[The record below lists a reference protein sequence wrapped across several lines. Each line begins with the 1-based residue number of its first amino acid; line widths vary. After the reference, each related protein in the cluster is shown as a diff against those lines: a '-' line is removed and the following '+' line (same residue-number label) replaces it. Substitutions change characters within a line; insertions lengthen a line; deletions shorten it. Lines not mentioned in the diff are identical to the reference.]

1 MKIIVTGSLGHISKP
16 LAEKL
21 IAENHDV
28 TIISSKA
35 EKVKEIEALGAKA
48 AIGTVEDV
56 DFLTSVFKGAD
67 AVYTMVPPFL
77 GAPDWKKHIAGIGE
91 NLAAAV
97 KASGVKYVVNLS
109 SIGAHMPDGCGPVS
123 GLFFSEQAMNSLEGV
138 NVKHLRPGFFFYNF
152 FGNIGM
158 IRHMGIIG
166 GNYGAG
172 ARMALVH
179 PDDIAEVAAAELSAL
194 DFDGKTIRYIVG
206 DIKTTDEIASVLGA
220 AIGKPDLKWVDFT
233 DEDTMGA
240 LQQNGLPADIAKNYA
255 EMGAAMRSGEMA
267 SEYNAQKSFT
277 FEKTK
282 LEHFSKQ
289 FAAVYSQS

>member
-1 MKIIVTGSLGHISKP
+1 MKIIVTGSLGHISRP

-56 DFLTSVFKGAD
+56 DFLKSVFKGAD

-91 NLAAAV
+91 NLAAAL

-194 DFDGKTIRYIVG
+194 DFEGKTIRYIVG

-289 FAAVYSQS
+289 FAAVYAQS

>member
-206 DIKTTDEIASVLGA
+206 DIKTADEIASVLGA